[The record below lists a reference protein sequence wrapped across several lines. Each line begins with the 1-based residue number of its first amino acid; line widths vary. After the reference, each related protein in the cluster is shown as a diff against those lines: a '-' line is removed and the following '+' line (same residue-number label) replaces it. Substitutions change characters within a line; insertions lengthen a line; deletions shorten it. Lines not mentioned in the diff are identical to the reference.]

1 MNYMSHILLDY
12 LLVNY
17 DKIKVIDQE
26 HIYSN
31 YI

>member
-17 DKIKVIDQE
+17 DKITPFDQD